1 MNWEVRHGE
10 RRKPNKENT
19 MNHNWQ
25 AGHEPDEIEALRE
38 KVAALAKERDTLN
51 AALDAKITICGDA
64 NLAAMTEECNLG
76 HTLYSQSLD
85 DLAAMTK
92 LWENEYRLRCEAQA
106 RIVELR
112 EHLAL
117 AVLYGPPMAIG
128 NVLSKD
134 VLALPQ
140 DSSALDELLEEA
152 YSQGYDVGCADTTED
167 T

>member
-1 MNWEVRHGE
+1 
-10 RRKPNKENT
+10 
-19 MNHNWQ
+19 
-25 AGHEPDEIEALRE
+25 
-38 KVAALAKERDTLN
+38 
-51 AALDAKITICGDA
+51 
-64 NLAAMTEECNLG
+64 MTEECNLG